1 MTLTSPSERIAKS
14 LVEFNMTLGPVFGL
28 SAVLANVRET
38 GINHKRALL
47 IAFHVC
53 FVTAI
58 LICGHSKQMDYKPM
72 VVIK

>member
-1 MTLTSPSERIAKS
+1 
-14 LVEFNMTLGPVFGL
+14 MTLGSVFGL
-28 SAVLANVRET
+28 SAVLADMRET
-38 GINHKRALL
+38 GINHKRSLL

-53 FVTAI
+53 IVTAI